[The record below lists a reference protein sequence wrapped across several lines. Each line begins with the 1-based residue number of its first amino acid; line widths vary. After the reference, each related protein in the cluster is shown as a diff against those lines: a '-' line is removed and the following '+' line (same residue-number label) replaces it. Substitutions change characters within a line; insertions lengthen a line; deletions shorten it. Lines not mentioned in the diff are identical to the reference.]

1 MKKAIFIFSLFTFHF
16 SLFTFLVSCQ
26 REEEL
31 PEATSAAKEIYLQY
45 ADRKDLTVALIGD
58 YQGYNAVMLQ
68 AQDNEGWLRLCE
80 EFGVK
85 PLMDASALDTVK
97 VSGLTRSSILIDNF
111 DGTPGEAVT
120 RLLDSLL
127 NVASQ
132 SGVNSGQLVA
142 TRVDTI
148 RIDTL
153 PTVTHRESYA
163 QGVLVDSSTTVG
175 EDTIP
180 VSDRLMQT
188 ARNHG
193 NIGYLIHDDSDNLTL
208 WLFFYSNM
216 EEFSQIIDNIS
227 INNTIQ

>member
-1 MKKAIFIFSLFTFHF
+1 MKRILFP
-16 SLFTFLVSCQ
+16 LLLILLAVSCQ
-26 REEEL
+26 REEL

-45 ADRKDLTVALIGD
+45 ADRKDLTVAFIGD

-68 AQDNEGWLRLCE
+68 AQTKEDWLRLCE
-80 EFGVK
+80 EFGVQK
-85 PLMDASALDTVK
+85 HVDADALDTTRVT
-97 VSGLTRSSILIDNF
+97 SITRSSILIDNF
-111 DGTPGEAVT
+111 EGTPGEAVT
-120 RLLDSLL
+120 LLLDSLL
-127 NVASQ
+127 KVAEQ
-132 SGVNSGQLVA
+132 SEMTDGRLVA
-142 TRVDTI
+142 TRIDTI
-148 RIDTL
+148 RIDTM

-188 ARNHG
+188 AHNHG

>member
-1 MKKAIFIFSLFTFHF
+1 MKRILFP
-16 SLFTFLVSCQ
+16 LLLILLAVSCQ

-31 PEATSAAKEIYLQY
+31 PEATSAAKEVYLQY

-68 AQDNEGWLRLCE
+68 AQTKEDWLRLCE
-80 EFGVK
+80 EFGVQK
-85 PLMDASALDTVK
+85 QVDADALDTTRVT
-97 VSGLTRSSILIDNF
+97 SITRSSILIDNHE
-111 DGTPGEAVT
+111 GTPGEAVT
-120 RLLDSLL
+120 LLLDSLMK
-127 NVASQ
+127 VAEQ
-132 SGVNSGQLVA
+132 SEMTDGRLVA
-142 TRVDTI
+142 TRIDTI

-153 PTVTHRESYA
+153 STVTHRENYA
-163 QGVLVDSSTTVG
+163 QGVLIDSSTTVG

-188 ARNHG
+188 ARSHG

-227 INNTIQ
+227 INNTKQ